1 MSIPTQLQKWMDHIK
16 SVRAKHPN
24 MKYKDILI
32 LAKKSYKK

>member
-1 MSIPTQLQKWMDHIK
+1 MPIPTQLQKWMNHIQQVK
-16 SVRAKHPN
+16 SKHPN